1 MTSVYN
7 RPDGKNRFQ
16 IASAS
21 ERPLFSA
28 WLDQE
33 FNAIYRE
40 LNGIVISQTVSA
52 NEWTDISGSYARVS
66 TTSFSVSGN
75 YTSVFEP
82 LRAILF
88 TDNVAATTL
97 SHVQSSSY
105 TSGTNT
111 TTVVVYDPVVPAV
124 ISKISVGIIS
134 EESASIP
141 SSKTVLKN
149 ANYTVGASDKII
161 LVDDSMSYTEALVYD
176 DGQVGGSGYA
186 ALLITLPQPS
196 TLVNK
201 LICVKKYAGAYKTIV
216 CSHFTHSTSTNQDNE
231 TVHTNTYDFQILGDG
246 AAKNR
251 VTLDG
256 IGDCYWLVSNGSNWY
271 EITPNASET
280 VKGIVR
286 FATENEMTL
295 TAQQIADG
303 EHLRRDLAVSPY
315 HADIEYLRTDAS
327 NMRFSSNY
335 IYKAPNGVAAL
346 INNNI
351 VVYGGLG
358 LNIPT
363 GRDSDGVITT
373 KTMELENN
381 LTFAPVEVTGKLK
394 LMFVTSDG
402 TLQPILASNYYMGYS
417 APTVTGTQTGDV
429 IIWFD
434 FASNLLKEST
444 DNGAN
449 WTTFDGAGP
458 ICEFYGNG
466 SNITNL
472 YAYGSVGFL
481 TRDELQNVYQQSIA
495 NIRPGY
501 LNAVSGTA
509 ASGVDTQVSKDS
521 IVLLRDYF
529 SYYGTFTAYVKPS
542 SDAAPIMVG
551 YFSND
556 SGSDTWNYSSL
567 IFVPKSWYFGVTM
580 TGASYGNYS
589 YDIFPLSGG
598 KE

>member
-40 LNGIVISQTVSA
+40 LNGLVIDQTVSA
-52 NEWTDISGSYARVS
+52 SEWTSISGDYARVDS
-66 TTSFSVSGN
+66 SSFSVSGN

-82 LRAILF
+82 LRAIQF
-88 TDNVAATTL
+88 TDDVAATTL

-141 SSKTVLKN
+141 SSHTALKDS
-149 ANYTVGASDKII
+149 NYSVGADDKII
-161 LVDDSMSYTEALVYD
+161 LVDDSMSYTGSLIYD
-176 DGQVGGSGYA
+176 DGQVGGSGYP

-216 CSHFTHSTSTNQDNE
+216 SSHFTHSTSTNQDNE
-231 TVHTNTYDFQILGDG
+231 TVHTNTYDFQILGDTT
-246 AAKNR
+246 AKNR
-251 VTLDG
+251 VTLEG
-256 IGDCYWLVSNGSNWY
+256 IGDCYWFVSDGSNWY
-271 EITPNASET
+271 ELTPEASET
-280 VKGIVR
+280 VKGLVR
-286 FATENEMTL
+286 FATEEEMTL

-303 EHLRRDLAVSPY
+303 EELRKDLAVSPY
-315 HADIEYLRTDAS
+315 RADIEYLRTDAS

-346 INNNI
+346 VNNNI
-351 VVYGGLG
+351 IVYAGLG

-363 GRDSDGVITT
+363 GRDADGVIAT
-373 KTMELENN
+373 KTIELENN

-394 LMFVTSDG
+394 LMFVTAES
-402 TLQPILASNYYMGYS
+402 TLQPILAENYYMGYK
-417 APTVTGTQTGDV
+417 PPVVTGTQLGDV

-434 FASNLLKEST
+434 FSSNLLKEST
-444 DNGAN
+444 DNGTN

-458 ICEFYGNG
+458 VCEFYGNG

-472 YAYGSVGFL
+472 YAYESVGFL
-481 TRDELQNVYQQSIA
+481 TRDELQNVYKTALSNIQPDFNSAISI
-495 NIRPGY
+495 
-501 LNAVSGTA
+501 T
-509 ASGVDTQVSKDS
+509 SGVEYTPETAGWMFGYAYQADVSKVTLAVDGVLYEAGPAVPHQSNTGGS
-521 IVLLRDYF
+521 IF
-529 SYYGTFTAYVKPS
+529 AFFNKGQKFTATAQGGIAGLK
-542 SDAAPIMVG
+542 
-551 YFSND
+551 
-556 SGSDTWNYSSL
+556 
-567 IFVPKSWYFGVTM
+567 FVPCL
-580 TGASYGNYS
+580 GAS
-589 YDIFPLSGG
+589 
-598 KE
+598 K